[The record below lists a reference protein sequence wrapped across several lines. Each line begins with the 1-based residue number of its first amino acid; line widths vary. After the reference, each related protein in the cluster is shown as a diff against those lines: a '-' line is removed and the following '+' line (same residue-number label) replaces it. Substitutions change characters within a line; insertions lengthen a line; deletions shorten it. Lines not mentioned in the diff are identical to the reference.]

1 MSANQQRST
10 FVTVLAWI
18 FIVLSGFGTAIAIL
32 QNIMIQTVFNSP
44 EFNQATQTM
53 PPGAP
58 PFAAF
63 MMSHF
68 QLFFIAFL
76 LASVFMLISS
86 IGLLKRWNW
95 ARLCFIGLMALAIAW
110 QLAGLGIQFSMFSS
124 MHEQFSSAATQGAP
138 DMAPFFI
145 AIAVFS
151 VIFALG
157 FSLLFGWII
166 KKLVSAPIAGEFR
179 G

>member
-1 MSANQQRST
+1 MSTNQQRSI

-18 FIVLSGFGTAIAIL
+18 FIVFSGFGTAISIL
-32 QNIMIQTVFNSP
+32 QNIMIQTIFRSS
-44 EFNQATQTM
+44 EFNQAAQAV
-53 PPGAP
+53 PPGVP
-58 PFAAF
+58 PFAGF
-63 MMSHF
+63 MMGHF

-76 LASVFMLISS
+76 LASAFMLISS
-86 IGLLKRWNW
+86 IGLLKRRNW

-110 QLAGLGIQFSMFSS
+110 QLAGLGIQFSMFSY
-124 MHEQFSSAATQGAP
+124 MHEQFSAAATQGAP

-157 FSLLFGWII
+157 FIVLFGWIV
-166 KKLVSAPIAGEFR
+166 KKLISAPIAAEFR